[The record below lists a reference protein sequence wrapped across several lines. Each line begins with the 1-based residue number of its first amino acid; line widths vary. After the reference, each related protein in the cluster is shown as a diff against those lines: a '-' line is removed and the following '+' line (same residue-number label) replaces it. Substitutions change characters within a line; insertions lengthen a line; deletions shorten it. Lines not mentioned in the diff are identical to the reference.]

1 MLLLHTPP
9 ARSSMMAFFKR
20 FHFDGVVAFGPL
32 HLACIGLF
40 WIPFEWSLVGW
51 LVATYVIRMF
61 GVTAGYHRYF
71 SHRSYKLGRVPQFLM
86 AFLAQTSAQKG
97 VLWWSA
103 HHRIHHRHSDTAE
116 DPHSPAR
123 RGLWWSH
130 IGWIIANTSST
141 YHRQVIQDFDKYP
154 ELRLLN
160 RFHRVPA
167 ILFGAALYLIGGL
180 PVFMWGFVL
189 STVVLWHGTFT
200 INSLAHV
207 WGSRRF
213 ETGDDSRNNL
223 FLALITLGEGWHNN
237 HHRYMFRA
245 RQGLYWWEIDISYY
259 ALWMLSGLGI
269 VRDLRGMHPGGV
281 RGK

>member
-1 MLLLHTPP
+1 
-9 ARSSMMAFFKR
+9 MAFLRR
-20 FHFDGVVAFGPL
+20 FHFDGVIAFGPL
-32 HLACIGLF
+32 HVACIALL
-40 WIPFEWSLVGW
+40 WVPFEWSLVGW

-97 VLWWSA
+97 VLWWAA

-130 IGWIIANTSST
+130 IGWIISHTAGT
-141 YHRQVIQDFDKYP
+141 YHRQTIMDFDKYP
-154 ELRLLN
+154 ELRWLN
-160 RFHRVPA
+160 RYHRVPA
-167 ILFGAALYLIGGL
+167 ILMGAALFLIGGF

-237 HHRYMFRA
+237 HHRFMFRA

-259 ALWMLSGLGI
+259 ALWVLSVFGI
-269 VRDLRGMHPGGV
+269 VRDLREMHPGGV